1 MNVDKKTVTIENV
14 DVELELSFFYEKD
27 LNILSDIYKK
37 WVELSNLIQ
46 KNGGR
51 RINFR
56 NYFQR
61 QSFATILKQGALQ
74 KVQIKSIHLLIA

>member
-37 WVELSNLIQ
+37 WVELSNLI
-46 KNGGR
+46 KKIGCKLS
-51 RINFR
+51 FEKYDR
-56 NYFQR
+56 N
-61 QSFATILKQGALQ
+61 
-74 KVQIKSIHLLIA
+74 